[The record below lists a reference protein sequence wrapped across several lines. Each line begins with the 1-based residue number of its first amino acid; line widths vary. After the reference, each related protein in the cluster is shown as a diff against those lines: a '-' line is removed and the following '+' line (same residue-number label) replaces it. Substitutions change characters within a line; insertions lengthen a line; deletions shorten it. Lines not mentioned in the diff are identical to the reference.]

1 MIMTPAV
8 RKLALTA
15 HVTSSVGWLGAVAG
29 FLVLSVAG
37 LTSDQPTT
45 VRSAYVS
52 MNLIGL
58 YAIVPLSL
66 AALLTGLIQA
76 LGTHWGLFRHYWVL
90 AKFALSVVATALLML
105 HQFTAVA
112 RIAQRA
118 SAVSMGALPDVGG
131 LGRQLVFDAGAA
143 VVVLLVTATLSVYKP
158 WGFIRER
165 AETPSGALAAGVSGR
180 SLPMGLR
187 IFLGLIAAIVV
198 TVMAVHLAGGGM
210 GRH

>member
-1 MIMTPAV
+1 MIMSPAI
-8 RKLALTA
+8 RKLALTT
-15 HVTSSVGWLGAVAG
+15 HVISSVGWLGAVAG

-37 LTSDQPTT
+37 LTSDQPVT

-112 RIAQRA
+112 GAAQRA
-118 SAVSMGALPDVGG
+118 SAAPAGSLPDVGG

-143 VVVLLVTATLSVYKP
+143 VAVLIVTATLSVYKP
-158 WGFIRER
+158 WGRIRQVE
-165 AETPSGALAAGVSGR
+165 APSSEQVTGVSIQ
-180 SLPMGLR
+180 SMPIGLR
-187 IFLGLIAAIVV
+187 IFLGIIATIIATAIVV
-198 TVMAVHLAGGGM
+198 HLGGGGL

>member
-8 RKLALTA
+8 RKLALTV
-15 HVTSSVGWLGAVAG
+15 HVTSSVGWLGAVAA

-37 LTSDQPTT
+37 LTSNQPTT

-112 RIAQRA
+112 GAAQRA
-118 SAVSMGALPDVGG
+118 SVVSMGALPEIGG

-143 VVVLLVTATLSVYKP
+143 VVVLLATATLSVYKP
-158 WGFIRER
+158 WGFIRGR
-165 AETPSGALAAGVSGR
+165 AETPAGGVAAVVSRG

-187 IFLGLIAAIVV
+187 IFLGLIAALVV
-198 TVMAVHLAGGGM
+198 TVVVVHLAGGGM

>member
-1 MIMTPAV
+1 MIMSPAI
-8 RKLALTA
+8 RKLALTT
-15 HVTSSVGWLGAVAG
+15 HVISSVGWLGAVAG
-29 FLVLSVAG
+29 FLILSVAG
-37 LTSDQPTT
+37 LTSDQPVT

-66 AALLTGLIQA
+66 TALLTGLIQA

-112 RIAQRA
+112 GAAQRA
-118 SAVSMGALPDVGG
+118 SAAAAGSLPDLGG

-143 VVVLLVTATLSVYKP
+143 VVVLIVTATLSVYKP
-158 WGFIRER
+158 WGQVK
-165 AETPSGALAAGVSGR
+165 APSSEQVTRVSMQ
-180 SLPMGLR
+180 SMPIGLR
-187 IFLGLIAAIVV
+187 IFLGIIATIIVTAIV
-198 TVMAVHLAGGGM
+198 VHLAGGGM

>member
-90 AKFALSVVATALLML
+90 VKFALSVVATALLML

-112 RIAQRA
+112 VAAQRA

-158 WGFIRER
+158 WGQVRQVSDRTIAAQVIVVTR
-165 AETPSGALAAGVSGR
+165 A
-180 SLPMGLR
+180 SLPPGLR
-187 IFLGLIAAIVV
+187 IFLAILGAVGAMVV
-198 TVMAVHLAGGGM
+198 IVHLAGGGM